1 MVTRDESL
9 LRLLRSP
16 DRGSKKV
23 LNSLRVRC
31 SSSPSSYKMWKRGSC
46 ISSPSFG
53 VKILVSRYG
62 SDRGRALLS
71 LYHDRAV
78 LLLDGFLGR
87 GGRADVDVDLARGLA
102 ITQRGPGRRN
112 TVPHDK
118 SEFILPRGDDWFFPA
133 GGGGCQTENHIGVN
147 GGGSLRCLRSTMN
160 AALAAERTKLFLR
173 CFLRIM

>member
-1 MVTRDESL
+1 MLS
-9 LRLLRSP
+9 
-16 DRGSKKV
+16 DRGRG
-23 LNSLRVRC
+23 LR
-31 SSSPSSYKMWKRGSC
+31 RG
-46 ISSPSFG
+46 
-53 VKILVSRYG
+53 YG

-78 LLLDGFLGR
+78 LLLDGLLGR

-133 GGGGCQTENHIGVN
+133 GGVSNAEPYRCQRWRPGELPSVPPFHNECGVGSGENQVVLALLLADNVACLCVCVWCHIVN
-147 GGGSLRCLRSTMN
+147 VNLERCTS
-160 AALAAERTKLFLR
+160 ADPSVAW
-173 CFLRIM
+173 